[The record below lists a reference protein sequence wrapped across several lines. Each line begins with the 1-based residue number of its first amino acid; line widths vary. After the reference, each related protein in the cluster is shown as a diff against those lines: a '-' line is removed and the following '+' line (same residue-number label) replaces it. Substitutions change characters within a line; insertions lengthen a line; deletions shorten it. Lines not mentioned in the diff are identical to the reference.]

1 MKNFRYLLATA
12 VAMLCLTI
20 SAEARR
26 PMGTTMTGTVQS
38 ADHSTRLIVF
48 AQDAGPVRSFV
59 YTEQAKFWNGT
70 ADNRPSLIQP
80 GMRVQVNLHNPL
92 IGPDFVR
99 AVKLLE
105 ANTTHRQSR

>member
-1 MKNFRYLLATA
+1 MKNFRYLLVAA
-12 VAMLCLTI
+12 VAMLGLTI

-26 PMGTTMTGTVQS
+26 PMGTTMTGVVQKI
-38 ADHSTRLIVF
+38 DHPSRSIVF

-70 ADNRPSLIQP
+70 ADNQPSLLQP

-99 AVKLLE
+99 AIKLLD
-105 ANTTHRQSR
+105 ANRSHEKSR